1 MLSQNQQL
9 IFLRWYWEQKKLHPE
24 FTNAPSS
31 VNVQVTF
38 TVSQLQLIE
47 PNSIVKLEKSFESSI
62 NDKCLILP

>member
-24 FTNAPSS
+24 FTNASAS
-31 VNVQVTF
+31 VNLRVTF

-47 PNSIVKLEKSFESSI
+47 PNSIFKLEKSFESSI
-62 NDKCLILP
+62 NGKSFIAP

>member
-24 FTNAPSS
+24 FTNASS
-31 VNVQVTF
+31 LINVPVTF

-47 PNSIVKLEKSFESSI
+47 ANSIVKLEKSFES
-62 NDKCLILP
+62 